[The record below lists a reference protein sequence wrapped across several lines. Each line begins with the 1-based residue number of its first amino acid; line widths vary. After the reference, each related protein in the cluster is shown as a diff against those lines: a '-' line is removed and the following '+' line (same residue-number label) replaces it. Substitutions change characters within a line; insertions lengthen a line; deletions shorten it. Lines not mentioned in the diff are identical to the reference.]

1 MEFIAPAGAGNREAR
16 VNMRHIRKKWL
27 IAAAVVI
34 VLAGAA
40 WFLFHKGE
48 KAAGRYVM
56 TKIERGD
63 LESLVS
69 STGTLD
75 AVTTVEVG
83 TQVSGRI
90 AKLYA
95 DFNQSVRKGDLIA
108 MLDTSSLQMAVSEAE
123 SSYEKAKAQLKQAR
137 QDLDRIQYLFKE
149 NIKTK
154 NDLEQAQVS
163 HELAVAT
170 LKSAQSSLE
179 RTRINLGYASIYAPI
194 DGIITSRAVE
204 VGQTVAASFSSPTLF
219 KIANDLKKMQ
229 ILAQVD
235 EGDIGQIKDGQE
247 VRFTVQAFPD
257 RTFSGRVRQV
267 RLEPTTVNNV
277 VNYTVVI
284 HVANDEGLLMPGMT
298 ATIDFIV
305 GQAKNVLLV
314 ANAALRLKP
323 TEDMMAVLRRHFAER
338 MAQRG
343 GAPGAVPGAAPGG
356 TMPAAA
362 GGFPGFN
369 RNGGGNGNQR
379 PKDAALLWYFD
390 GSGSL
395 KAARVRTGISDGQQ
409 TEVRADELKE
419 GMEVIKTVN
428 LTPAEQAAGGP
439 RFRIL

>member
-1 MEFIAPAGAGNREAR
+1 MNLKGG
-16 VNMRHIRKKWL
+16 RKKAILAIVALAALAALAWL
-27 IAAAVVI
+27 
-34 VLAGAA
+34 LGR
-40 WFLFHKGE
+40 GRGQE
-48 KAAGRYVM
+48 QGRYVM

-63 LESLVS
+63 LEAVVS

-75 AVTTVEVG
+75 AVSTVEVG

-95 DFNQSVRKGDLIA
+95 DFNQTVKKGDLIA

-123 SSYEKAKAQLKQAR
+123 SSFEKAKAQRKQAK
-137 QDLDRIQYLFKE
+137 QDLDRIQYLFQE
-149 NIKTK
+149 NIKTQ

-235 EGDIGQIKDGQE
+235 EGDIGQIKGGQE
-247 VRFTVQAFPD
+247 VRFTVQAFPE
-257 RTFSGRVRQV
+257 RKFGGTVSQV

-284 HVANDEGLLMPGMT
+284 RVANDEGLLMPGMT

-305 GQAKNVLLV
+305 GQAKDVLLV

-323 TEDMMAVLRRHFAER
+323 SEDMMAVLRKQFAER
-338 MAQRG
+338 KPQGG
-343 GAPGAVPGAAPGG
+343 GAGGGPAGA
-356 TMPAAA
+356 MPAAA
-362 GGFPGFN
+362 GGFPGFG
-369 RNGGGNGNQR
+369 RSGGGNGNHR
-379 PKDAALLWYFD
+379 PKDAALVWYLD
-390 GSGSL
+390 GSGAL

-409 TEVRADELKE
+409 TEVHAEELQA
-419 GMEVIKTVN
+419 GMEVIKMVN

>member
-1 MEFIAPAGAGNREAR
+1 M
-16 VNMRHIRKKWL
+16 NMRHIRKKWL

-34 VLAGAA
+34 VLAVAA
-40 WFLFHKGE
+40 WLLFRKGE
-48 KAAGRYVM
+48 QAAGRYVM

-63 LESLVS
+63 LEAVVS

-95 DFNQSVRKGDLIA
+95 DFNQAVKKGDLIA

-123 SSYEKAKAQLKQAR
+123 SSYEKAKAQLKQAK

-235 EGDIGQIKDGQE
+235 EGDIGQIKGGQE

-257 RTFSGRVRQV
+257 RKFSGTVNQV

-305 GQAKNVLLV
+305 GQAKDVLLV

-323 TEDMMAVLRRHFAER
+323 TEDMIAVLRRQFAER

-343 GAPGAVPGAAPGG
+343 GAPGAAPAG

-362 GGFPGFN
+362 GGFPGFG
-369 RNGGGNGNQR
+369 RNGGGNGNHR
-379 PKDAALLWYFD
+379 PKDVALVWYLD
-390 GSGSL
+390 GSGAL

-409 TEVRADELKE
+409 TEVRSDELKE

-428 LTPAEQAAGGP
+428 LTPEEQAAGGP

>member
-1 MEFIAPAGAGNREAR
+1 
-16 VNMRHIRKKWL
+16 MRQFRKKWF
-27 IAAAVVI
+27 IAAAAVL
-34 VLAGAA
+34 VLAVAA

-48 KAAGRYVM
+48 KVAGRYVM
-56 TKIERGD
+56 ARIERGD
-63 LESLVS
+63 LEALVS

-75 AVTTVEVG
+75 AVSTVEVG

-95 DFNQSVRKGDLIA
+95 DFNQAVQAGDLIA
-108 MLDTSSLQMAVSEAE
+108 MLDTSSLRMAVSEAE
-123 SSYEKAKAQLKQAR
+123 SSYEKAKAQLKQAK
-137 QDLDRIQYLFKE
+137 QDLDRIQYLFRE
-149 NIKTK
+149 NIKTQ

-170 LKSAQSSLE
+170 LKAAQSSLE
-179 RTRINLGYASIYAPI
+179 RARINLGYASIYAPI

-235 EGDIGQIKDGQE
+235 EGDIGQIKGGQE
-247 VRFTVQAFPD
+247 VRFTVQAFPE
-257 RTFSGRVRQV
+257 RKFSGTVSQV

-284 HVANDEGLLMPGMT
+284 RVANDEGLLMPGMT

-305 GQAKNVLLV
+305 GQAKDVLLV

-323 TEDMMAVLRRHFAER
+323 AAEMIAVLRQQLAER

-343 GAPGAVPGAAPGG
+343 GAPGTAPGG
-356 TMPAAA
+356 ALPAPA
-362 GGFPGFN
+362 GGFPGFS
-369 RNGGGNGNQR
+369 RNGSGSGRGG
-379 PKDAALLWYFD
+379 PKDAALVWYLD
-390 GSGSL
+390 GSGAL

-409 TEVRADELKE
+409 TEIRSDELKE

-428 LTPAEQAAGGP
+428 LTAEEQAAGGP